1 MATRRTRGRFEA
13 FWAVALLALM
23 AATFRL
29 WLPVSWTGAFDYPA
43 VPLFDLANAGLTV
56 QANSLVSTATT
67 FAIVVACCMIAGRGR
82 SRWMWLV
89 IAASLAVSV
98 VVDQH
103 RLQPWVYQSFL
114 YAVLFTLAPRNES
127 GQSSEATFR
136 LIRLLTISVYVY
148 SAAGKFDFQFLH
160 TVGQDFLRAPLQW
173 LSVDVS
179 TWPVRTRLFTAAGFP
194 AFELC
199 VAVAL
204 CWPRTRMLGVWM
216 ATAMHLGLL
225 AVLSPLGLGH
235 SPGVMVWNVVMAIQ
249 AWWLFAGPVLETNR
263 EAEFEQQPVSWFAW
277 AIVMVALVMPVF
289 ERRGYWDHWLAWAL
303 YSPHSS
309 RVSLQ
314 VHESAI
320 GRLPEAWQVA
330 VSEDED
336 SDRWHDLS
344 LGSLSLALR
353 GVPAVPQ
360 ARYQWALANQLIQQ
374 SGIENQVRGKVQ
386 SASDRWTG
394 ERDEQWWTRPDEFQA
409 AGEAY
414 WLVP

>member
-1 MATRRTRGRFEA
+1 
-13 FWAVALLALM
+13 M

-29 WLPVSWTGAFDYPA
+29 WLPAGWTGAGDYPA
-43 VPLFDLANAGLTV
+43 VPMFDLANVGLAQQATGLISTV
-56 QANSLVSTATT
+56 ITGV
-67 FAIVVACCMIAGRGR
+67 IVIACWVIVGLGRA
-82 SRWMWLV
+82 RWAWPI
-89 IAASLAVSV
+89 IAASLAISV
-98 VVDQH
+98 VLDQH

-127 GQSSEATFR
+127 GQASEPAFR
-136 LIRLLTISVYVY
+136 LIRLLTISVYVF
-148 SAAGKFDFQFLH
+148 SAVGKFDFQFLH

-173 LSVDVS
+173 VGVDVS
-179 TWPVRTRLFTAAGFP
+179 TWPVRTRLFAAASFP

-199 VAVAL
+199 VAFAL
-204 CWPRTRMLGVWM
+204 CWSRTRMLGVWM

-225 AVLSPLGLGH
+225 TVLSPLGLGH

-249 AWWLFAGPVLETNR
+249 AWWLFAGPALEPDR
-263 EAEFEQQPVSWFAW
+263 DAESGPRPVGWLASWLAW
-277 AIVMVALVMPVF
+277 ATVAVALLMPVF
-289 ERRGYWDHWLAWAL
+289 ERSGYWDHWLAWAL

-314 VHESAI
+314 VHESALE
-320 GRLPEAWQVA
+320 RLPAAWQVA
-330 VSEDED
+330 VGADED
-336 SDRWHDLS
+336 ADRWHDLR
-344 LGSLSLALR
+344 LGSLSLAIR

-414 WLVP
+414 WFVP